1 MSDERQQQQITWV
14 GEQRLMEGYC
24 GRAIVTG
31 TAAAAEAGES
41 AGDDAARPVVIVR
54 PDGPRGP
61 VIRIG
66 PKPIRATPK
75 AAVAEVAAPE
85 NEARAA

>member
-1 MSDERQQQQITWV
+1 MSDERQQITWV

-24 GRAIVTG
+24 GRAVVTG
-31 TAAAAEAGES
+31 TAAAATDVGNGADE
-41 AGDDAARPVVIVR
+41 DAARPVVIVR

-66 PKPIRATPK
+66 PKPIRPTPTPT
-75 AAVAEVAAPE
+75 AAADDVAPQ

>member
-1 MSDERQQQQITWV
+1 
-14 GEQRLMEGYC
+14 MEGYC

-31 TAAAAEAGES
+31 TAAATDAGGATDE
-41 AGDDAARPVVIVR
+41 DAARPVVIVR

-66 PKPIRATPK
+66 PKPIRATSTPR
-75 AAVAEVAAPE
+75 AADDATPE
-85 NEARAA
+85 NESPRRLSEGEQ